1 MYKSKYILQ
10 ENLLNKINHLPYEIK
25 EIIFIHY
32 INKINKAF
40 KKKMICF
47 FNKHPEYR
55 KMYSSEL
62 KEATTDQNH
71 CITYRIFLQCV

>member
-40 KKKMICF
+40 KKK
-47 FNKHPEYR
+47 
-55 KMYSSEL
+55 
-62 KEATTDQNH
+62 
-71 CITYRIFLQCV
+71 